1 MSVNSEEDYDNPYE
15 GVIDYDYLM
24 FMQEMIEQQKCRD
37 LNTAF
42 RVLNEDEPEEYV

>member
-1 MSVNSEEDYDNPYE
+1 MSTEEYDDPYA

-24 FMQEMIEQQKCRD
+24 LMQEVLEKQKCRD